1 MLWGG
6 SDISVCVVGVSFRD
20 SVLLP
25 SMSIGLVVVL
35 WISMLWFLLDANVG
49 GGQLLQLVA
58 STNIS
63 WSGRCVLTDRWSPGS
78 RILLVFMDISLC
90 CVVSGCVVTGG
101 TWSLDNNPVVVAV
114 FVLIV
119 FECCVV
125 VYLASSGD
133 DETRYG
139 VVCVVWLCGWY
150 LASSGDDGTRYCA
163 VCCELS
169 CCVIGKSASLC
180 VLGTV
185 HLLPSREI
193 WLWTKF

>member
-6 SDISVCVVGVSFRD
+6 SDISVGVVGVSFRD

-25 SMSIGLVVVL
+25 LMSIGLVVVL
-35 WISMLWFLLDANVG
+35 WISMLWFLMDANVG
-49 GGQLLQLVA
+49 GGQLLELVA

-78 RILLVFMDISLC
+78 RIFLVFMDISLC
-90 CVVSGCVVTGG
+90 CVVSGCVGTGG

-139 VVCVVWLCGWY
+139 VVCGCVV
-150 LASSGDDGTRYCA
+150 GTWP
-163 VCCELS
+163 VQVMMEP
-169 CCVIGKSASLC
+169 
-180 VLGTV
+180 GTV
-185 HLLPSREI
+185 QCVVC
-193 WLWTKF
+193 

>member
-1 MLWGG
+1 MKGG
-6 SDISVCVVGVSFRD
+6 
-20 SVLLP
+20 LL
-25 SMSIGLVVVL
+25 VAEFFWFL
-35 WISMLWFLLDANVG
+35 WI
-49 GGQLLQLVA
+49 LV
-58 STNIS
+58 
-63 WSGRCVLTDRWSPGS
+63 
-78 RILLVFMDISLC
+78 
-90 CVVSGCVVTGG
+90 CVVSGCVVTSG

-150 LASSGDDGTRYCA
+150 LASSVQCVHCA

>member
-35 WISMLWFLLDANVG
+35 WISMLWFLIDANVG
-49 GGQLLQLVA
+49 GGQLLELVA

-90 CVVSGCVVTGG
+90 CVLSGCLLT
-101 TWSLDNNPVVVAV
+101 S
-114 FVLIV
+114 
-119 FECCVV
+119 
-125 VYLASSGD
+125 
-133 DETRYG
+133 ET
-139 VVCVVWLCGWY
+139 
-150 LASSGDDGTRYCA
+150 
-163 VCCELS
+163 
-169 CCVIGKSASLC
+169 
-180 VLGTV
+180 
-185 HLLPSREI
+185 
-193 WLWTKF
+193 